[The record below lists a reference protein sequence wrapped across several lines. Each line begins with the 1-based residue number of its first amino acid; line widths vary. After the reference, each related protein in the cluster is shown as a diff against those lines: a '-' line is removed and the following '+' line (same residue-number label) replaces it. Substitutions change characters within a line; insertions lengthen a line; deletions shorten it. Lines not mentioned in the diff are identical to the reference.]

1 MNSEGKVLIIK
12 SMGYV
17 NETQFHAGLCGTMTY
32 SERKVL
38 CHLRHRS

>member
-17 NETQFHAGLCGTMTY
+17 NETFTV
-32 SERKVL
+32 S
-38 CHLRHRS
+38 HRTVWNNDVQ